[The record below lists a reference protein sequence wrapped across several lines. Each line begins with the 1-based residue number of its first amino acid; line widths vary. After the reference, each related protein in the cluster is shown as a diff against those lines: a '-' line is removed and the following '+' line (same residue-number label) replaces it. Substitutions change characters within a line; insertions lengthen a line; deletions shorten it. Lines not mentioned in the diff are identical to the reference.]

1 MHVMRHLLWLLVLPV
16 LAACHGN
23 AALQVGGATPDAAV
37 RGSITLL
44 QAGDFKGM
52 WKHNL
57 PAADYAALRTG
68 WSQHAGVVPTISAED
83 RARFNFA
90 VHELT
95 APNAQANLYA
105 ALAPQLAAFDRQ
117 YHDQLPVMIK
127 LGGAVLKNGLE
138 QNPRLDAAQKAQAA
152 GLIDALTPWAAQAPW
167 FDPTTAQRAV
177 RVLVA
182 TARGLNLQ
190 SPEDLRDADFDTTMA
205 RLNLGY
211 RGLKRLFGLYGLP
224 LDTALDSA
232 RVSTV
237 SNDGN
242 QAVVRVDYTLLGK
255 PLSTE
260 TTLVQE
266 GGRWYSAALID
277 AARRAAAPA
286 SAPALG
292 LSR

>member
-23 AALQVGGATPDAAV
+23 TALQVGGATPEATV

-44 QAGDFKGM
+44 QAGDFKGL

-57 PAADYAALRTG
+57 PAADYAALRAG
-68 WSQHAGVVPTISAED
+68 WNQPAGAAPMISAED

-127 LGGAVLKNGLE
+127 VGSAVLKNGLE
-138 QNPRLDAAQKAQAA
+138 QNPRFDAGQKAQAA
-152 GLIDALTPWAAQAPW
+152 ALIDALTPWATQAPW

-177 RVLVA
+177 RVLVL
-182 TARGLNLQ
+182 TARGLDLQ

-211 RGLKRLFGLYGLP
+211 RGLKRLLGLYGLP
-224 LDTALDSA
+224 LDAALDSA

-237 SNDGN
+237 SNDGSH
-242 QAVVRVDYTLLGK
+242 AVVRVDYTLLGK

-260 TTLVQE
+260 TPLVQE
-266 GGRWYSAALID
+266 GGRWYSAALVD
-277 AARRAAAPA
+277 AARHAATPPAAPA
-286 SAPALG
+286 PG
-292 LSR
+292 MPR